1 MRGPWPKTKNESVL
15 KKGPSLIV
23 TKKEKGGLTMTKEKQ
38 WPSFLVLCDLQ
49 HMSQQA
55 HNELEGEKAIESSK
69 KQHPKHTN
77 NNKDHHEE
85 LHKEQQ
91 DFSINYDQ

>member
-1 MRGPWPKTKNESVL
+1 
-15 KKGPSLIV
+15 
-23 TKKEKGGLTMTKEKQ
+23 MTKEKQ

-55 HNELEGEKAIESSK
+55 HNELEGEKAIESK

>member
-1 MRGPWPKTKNESVL
+1 ML
-15 KKGPSLIV
+15 KKGPSLICNQ
-23 TKKEKGGLTMTKEKQ
+23 EREGGFDNDKRKAMTKLLG
-38 WPSFLVLCDLQ
+38 SCDLQ

-55 HNELEGEKAIESSK
+55 HNELEGEKAIESNK

-85 LHKEQQ
+85 LHKKQQ

>member
-1 MRGPWPKTKNESVL
+1 MNKRERKLL
-15 KKGPSLIV
+15 KA
-23 TKKEKGGLTMTKEKQ
+23 TKKNIQSIQIIMK
-38 WPSFLVLCDLQ
+38 S
-49 HMSQQA
+49 
-55 HNELEGEKAIESSK
+55 I
-69 KQHPKHTN
+69 TN

>member
-1 MRGPWPKTKNESVL
+1 
-15 KKGPSLIV
+15 
-23 TKKEKGGLTMTKEKQ
+23 
-38 WPSFLVLCDLQ
+38 
-49 HMSQQA
+49 MSQQA